1 MAPQLR
7 WPRALVDPKGSH
19 PTDADTVTAA
29 EFTFLALG
37 LVLGVAAGAA
47 LLEVLRARPRARPE
61 VRVTVATDAI
71 PHRRAA
77 TLSDDAFV
85 PADVEPARGGPADHG
100 APDPPAAGTP
110 GDHRTAVRSG
120 VAAAAASNGTG
131 PAGPT
136 PGRTTEPAFRL
147 SDTRGQAVEPEMVG
161 IAVDGGADPLMAA
174 LHASALSAAM
184 RARESNGSEHDPFL
198 EPMLVPAVIASVP
211 PARGPQDDA
220 GLFVSGTVKSSMS
233 GGTSD
238 GGGGSTDAGPAGGG
252 GSTGGGAPGD
262 PAGSSAAAAAG
273 AAGVTGSAGDPVDA
287 CAAERRVAA
296 ERCGLAVGARV
307 RATEAADLLRS
318 AQRTYDDHI
327 TAAEAAAA
335 ISDARAVRREKE
347 AAQSRF
353 RAAYNGSKSTEEAE
367 AAARDWL
374 VDINEVNTA
383 ARTAAVTAKR
393 EKAAAASIGGRLER
407 LTLEADA
414 ARIAAEASEAACL
427 VARQALAECDERAVA
442 GAAQSQPPAPWT
454 ERPTGPI
461 DEDEPLAAALSA
473 GVTPTIF
480 RLLRGDRTSLT
491 ALVTRLAGE
500 DPILRRTWQTNL
512 TQLIE
517 AIIAVSIEAGA
528 LEYPADHPFWGTFTL
543 TQDRDISQALA
554 SLGHRFD
561 GLGGFI
567 DDRVPTQRDL
577 SMAMG
582 YAGLDPMRIRQWPT
596 ETEMAALYSDVTVAA
611 DEHLAGTAG
620 DLSLSELIALLGR
633 RADGLADLWN
643 DWGRVRPLLLEG
655 A

>member
-1 MAPQLR
+1 
-7 WPRALVDPKGSH
+7 
-19 PTDADTVTAA
+19 VTAA

-37 LVLGVAAGAA
+37 LVLGIAAGAA

-61 VRVTVATDAI
+61 VRVTVSTDAI

-85 PADVEPARGGPADHG
+85 PTDVEPARGSPTDHG
-100 APDPPAAGTP
+100 SDGPRMTAPSTDG
-110 GDHRTAVRSG
+110 RTAVRSDVAG
-120 VAAAAASNGTG
+120 AAIAGAAANGTRPTA
-131 PAGPT
+131 PA
-136 PGRTTEPAFRL
+136 PGATMEPVFRL
-147 SDTRGQAVEPEMVG
+147 ADPRGEAAKPEMVG

-174 LHASALSAAM
+174 LHASALSAAA
-184 RARESNGSEHDPFL
+184 RAREANGTIHDPYP
-198 EPMLVPAVIASVP
+198 EPMLVPAVIASGP
-211 PARGPQDDA
+211 PARGPRDDA
-220 GLFVSGTVKSSMS
+220 GLFVAGTIASSA
-233 GGTSD
+233 
-238 GGGGSTDAGPAGGG
+238 GGGGAGGGATTGGPAGGG
-252 GSTGGGAPGD
+252 G
-262 PAGSSAAAAAG
+262 PADRAGPTPGSSGGDAAA
-273 AAGVTGSAGDPVDA
+273 GSAGDPVDA

-307 RATEAADLLRS
+307 RATEAADLLRA

-327 TAAEAAAA
+327 SASEAAATIA
-335 ISDARAVRREKE
+335 DARAVRREKE

-353 RAAYNGSKSTEEAE
+353 RAAYNDSKSTEEAE

-393 EKAAAASIGGRLER
+393 EKTAATTIGARLER

-427 VARQALAECDERAVA
+427 IARQALAECDERAVV
-442 GAAQSQPPAPWT
+442 GTAQPQPPAPWT

-480 RLLRGDRTSLT
+480 RLLRGDRASLA

-500 DPILRRTWQTNL
+500 DPALRRTWQASL
-512 TQLIE
+512 TQLVD
-517 AIIAVSIEAGA
+517 AIVAVSIEAA
-528 LEYPADHPFWGTFTL
+528 AFEYPADHPFWGTFTL
-543 TQDRDISQALA
+543 AQDRDISQALA

-561 GLGGFI
+561 GLGGFT

-596 ETEMAALYSDVTVAA
+596 EAEMAALYSDVTVAA

-620 DLSLSELIALLGR
+620 DLSLSDLIALLGR

>member
-1 MAPQLR
+1 M
-7 WPRALVDPKGSH
+7 
-19 PTDADTVTAA
+19 TAA

-47 LLEVLRARPRARPE
+47 LLEVLRARPRVRPE

-71 PHRRAA
+71 PHRRAV

-85 PADVEPARGGPADHG
+85 PTDVEPARGSPTDHG
-100 APDPPAAGTP
+100 ADDPHMTGPSADG
-110 GDHRTAVRSG
+110 RTAVRSG
-120 VAAAAASNGTG
+120 VAGAASAGAVADG
-131 PAGPT
+131 AGPT
-136 PGRTTEPAFRL
+136 APTPGATMEPAFRL
-147 SDTRGQAVEPEMVG
+147 ADPRGEAAKPEMVG
-161 IAVDGGADPLMAA
+161 IAVEGGADPLMAA
-174 LHASALSAAM
+174 LHASALSAAA
-184 RARESNGSEHDPFL
+184 RARETNGTIHDPYP
-198 EPMLVPAVIASVP
+198 EPMLVPAVIASGP
-211 PARGPQDDA
+211 PARGPRDDA
-220 GLFVSGTVKSSMS
+220 GLFVAGTIASS
-233 GGTSD
+233 GGDGGAGAGGGAGSQ
-238 GGGGSTDAGPAGGG
+238 GGGGSPVGGAGPATSGASGG
-252 GSTGGGAPGD
+252 D
-262 PAGSSAAAAAG
+262 AA
-273 AAGVTGSAGDPVDA
+273 VGSAGDPADA

-307 RATEAADLLRS
+307 RATEAADLLRA

-327 TAAEAAAA
+327 TAADAAAA
-335 ISDARAVRREKE
+335 VADARAVRREKE

-393 EKAAAASIGGRLER
+393 EKTAATTIGARLER

-427 VARQALAECDERAVA
+427 IARQALAECDERAVA
-442 GAAQSQPPAPWT
+442 GTAQPQPPAPWS

-480 RLLRGDRTSLT
+480 RLLRGDRASMT
-491 ALVTRLAGE
+491 ALVARLAGE
-500 DPILRRTWQTNL
+500 DPVLRRKWQTSL
-512 TQLIE
+512 TQLID
-517 AIIAVSIEAGA
+517 AIVAVSIEAA
-528 LEYPADHPFWGTFTL
+528 SFEYPADHPFWGTFTL
-543 TQDRDISQALA
+543 AQDRDISQALA

-561 GLGGFI
+561 GLGGFT
-567 DDRVPTQRDL
+567 DDRVPSHRDL

-596 ETEMAALYSDVTVAA
+596 EAEMAALYSDVTVAA

>member
-1 MAPQLR
+1 
-7 WPRALVDPKGSH
+7 
-19 PTDADTVTAA
+19 VTAA
-29 EFTFLALG
+29 EFAFLAIG

-47 LLEVLRARPRARPE
+47 LLAVLRARSLVRPE

-71 PHRRAA
+71 PHRRAV

-85 PADVEPARGGPADHG
+85 PSDADPARGGPADHG
-100 APDPPAAGTP
+100 EPDASVAGGRP
-110 GDHRTAVRSG
+110 DGRTAVRSG
-120 VAAAAASNGTG
+120 TVGATGNDGAAPTRPTSG
-131 PAGPT
+131 P
-136 PGRTTEPAFRL
+136 TTEPTFRL
-147 SDTRGQAVEPEMVG
+147 SDTRGRAVGAEMVG
-161 IAVDGGADPLMAA
+161 ISVDGGADPLMAA

-184 RARESNGSEHDPFL
+184 RARDTNGTGHDPYDPYL
-198 EPMLVPAVIASVP
+198 EPMLVPTVVASGP
-211 PARGPQDDA
+211 PAHGPQDDS
-220 GLFVSGTVKSSMS
+220 GLFVSRTTKDAT
-233 GGTSD
+233 GGGGGGGGAGGGGAD
-238 GGGGSTDAGPAGGG
+238 GGGGPA
-252 GSTGGGAPGD
+252 APA
-262 PAGSSAAAAAG
+262 PAEGG
-273 AAGVTGSAGDPVDA
+273 AAGLPGSAGDPVDA

-307 RATEAADLLRS
+307 RATEAGDLLR
-318 AQRTYDDHI
+318 ATQRTHDDHV
-327 TAAEAAAA
+327 TAAEGAAA
-335 ISDARAVRREKE
+335 IADARAVRREKE

-393 EKAAAASIGGRLER
+393 EKAAATTVGARLER
-407 LTLEADA
+407 LSLEADA

-427 VARQALAECDERAVA
+427 VARQALAECDERAVT
-442 GAAQSQPPAPWT
+442 GVGEPQPPEPWT

-500 DPILRRTWQTNL
+500 DPVLRRTWQTNL
-512 TQLIE
+512 IQLID
-517 AIIAVSIEAGA
+517 AIVAVSIEAA
-528 LEYPADHPFWGTFTL
+528 SLEYPADHPFWGTFTL
-543 TQDRDISQALA
+543 TQDRDISRALA

-561 GLGGFI
+561 GLGGFT

-596 ETEMAALYSDVTVAA
+596 EAEMAALYSDVTVAA

-620 DLSLSELIALLGR
+620 DLSLSELIALLGQ

-655 A
+655 V